1 MNASNTVSIA
11 YWHVI
16 VPPWGLNYWQF
27 VARLNEKFF
36 RTAARPA
43 ADADDQPK
51 PCCELSKMENEALL
65 RNYHDTQDASFM
77 GELYKRYAH
86 LVLGTCIKY
95 LKDEA
100 LAHDAVSDIFAKLV
114 VKLRTFKPGYFPGWL
129 YKVSQNHCLE
139 ILRKEQSRPRM
150 EPFEAVMEQE
160 PATEPET
167 PDYVRREIVDRELAL
182 ALRALPERQ
191 RKSIELF
198 FLHGLSYKQVSEKTG
213 FTMNEVKSYVQNGK
227 RNLRIQ
233 LTPAA
238 HEYGWKKSM

>member
-1 MNASNTVSIA
+1 MNPSNTVSIA
-11 YWHVI
+11 YWHFV

-36 RTAARPA
+36 RSAAKPV
-43 ADADDQPK
+43 ADVEDQPQK
-51 PCCELSKMENEALL
+51 CCELSKMDNDVLL
-65 RNYHDTQDASFM
+65 SQYRETNDASFM

-95 LKDEA
+95 LKDESM
-100 LAHDAVSDIFAKLV
+100 AHDAVSDIFTKLI
-114 VKLRTFKPGYFPGWL
+114 VKLRTFLPSYFPGWL

-139 ILRKEQSRPRM
+139 ILRKDQNRPRM
-150 EPFEAVMEQE
+150 ESFETVMEVE
-160 PATEPET
+160 TIVEPET
-167 PDYVRREIVDRELAL
+167 PDYVRREIVDRELAM
-182 ALRALPERQ
+182 ALTALPERQ

-238 HEYGWKKSM
+238 REYGWKKSI